1 MIRSSGQMPHPP
13 RCPSKG
19 PHAPSSRA
27 RRSPMRDGYPSL
39 FGRLRAGLATA
50 LAWLAAG
57 SRRMEEWTAR
67 HTRAVLVSLVVG
79 VLLIGALL
87 VGMFGIARE
96 GRAVT
101 RWVSDG
107 PRAERYQPGPVG
119 KPAGRHQ
126 EGWHREGRHHRGPAG
141 KPEGRRPAPPP
152 PPTAPQP
159 PPAP

>member
-1 MIRSSGQMPHPP
+1 V
-13 RCPSKG
+13 
-19 PHAPSSRA
+19 
-27 RRSPMRDGYPSL
+27 
-39 FGRLRAGLATA
+39 FGRLRAGLASA
-50 LAWLAAG
+50 LAGLAAG

-96 GRAVT
+96 GRVVA

-107 PRAERYQPGPVG
+107 PHVERIHARPVG
-119 KPAGRHQ
+119 KPAARKPDGRHQ
-126 EGWHREGRHHRGPAG
+126 EGGRHGGPDG
-141 KPEGRRPAPPP
+141 RPEGRRPAPPP

-159 PPAP
+159 PPAPPAPPAPPGPVQP